1 MQPLMPEIVPQMG
14 VGPETLMLL
23 VQVRTEQPAL
33 FFPPPPHFTFW
44 CFLPLTLPPPP
55 PPNQEFEHFSPL
67 ELSALTLSR

>member
-23 VQVRTEQPAL
+23 AQVRMEQPAL
-33 FFPPPPHFTFW
+33 FFPPLLTFW

-55 PPNQEFEHFSPL
+55 PPNQEFEHFSLL
-67 ELSALTLSR
+67 ELSVLTLSR